1 MYRRHEA
8 ESSGINL
15 EIKQK
20 KIMNMDHIQ
29 AAIGSSRPQLLHPVQ
44 KDQDGRPGTGSPGT
58 RVIQV
63 VGGREGAGV
72 KVRRPGRAD
81 SRPGP

>member
-1 MYRRHEA
+1 MCVEA
-8 ESSGINL
+8 CYENL
-15 EIKQK
+15 EIEQK
-20 KIMNMDHIQ
+20 TFRNLDHIQ

-58 RVIQV
+58 RVIQAA
-63 VGGREGAGV
+63 GGREGAGV
-72 KVRRPGRAD
+72 KARRPGRAD